1 MEKKQFSV
9 AHLRV
14 RDWRVERVKVKKSRH
29 ILQKRMMNI
38 CKYQNFLVILRAK
51 FARAQN
57 LPCKQDKE
65 RSLYVTKNILENT
78 IHQPMH

>member
-1 MEKKQFSV
+1 
-9 AHLRV
+9 
-14 RDWRVERVKVKKSRH
+14 
-29 ILQKRMMNI
+29 MMNI
-38 CKYQNFLVILRAK
+38 CKYQNFLVILHAK
-51 FARAQN
+51 FAKAQN